1 MKNIRPF
8 LNWQSW
14 DSYHEEKSL
23 NSPAAVLFLV
33 EVFCFRVASTAGGLD
48 WAFLAFKYFP
58 TPPPA
63 APSSATP
70 VPGLLYHDPTL
81 S

>member
-1 MKNIRPF
+1 MPF
-8 LNWQSW
+8 SKLVYR

-33 EVFCFRVASTAGGLD
+33 EVVAPRLASTAGGLD
-48 WAFLAFKYFP
+48 WAFLALRYFP

-63 APSSATP
+63 APFSAAP